1 MNIYTQ
7 RRNKL
12 IDLLPD
18 NSVCYIFAGDKVMM
32 TNDESYPF
40 FVDRNFFYL
49 TGLKEEGAILKILKI
64 NNRITETL
72 FILPFSEYL
81 AKWVGGRIEA
91 STARKISGV
100 ESVFETTDFDD
111 DFAATYN
118 LQRSVENF
126 KIFTDLYRYE
136 AIQDDKAAMKFVR
149 DKLNKYPSLCFKDI
163 FPLMKKLRLIKDEG
177 EIADIKKAIDITNE
191 GIKKM
196 MAAICDGMNERVME
210 GIFNFNLTNYLS
222 SNSFKSICASGIRA
236 TILHY
241 VDNKHKVKDGEL
253 FLCDL
258 GATFNEY
265 QADISRTFPVNGH
278 FTARQKEIYEVVL
291 NAQKLVFEKAK
302 PGETLRGLQKI
313 VLDYYEKELPKHN
326 LNLPVSEYYFHGVS
340 HQLGLDTHDFSD
352 RNDVVL
358 EPGMIISNEPGLY
371 IEKEAIGI
379 RIEDDLLITEDG
391 NVNLS
396 SDIIKE
402 VADIEA
408 YMAKY
413 NENVK

>member
-32 TNDESYPF
+32 TNDEAYPF

-222 SNSFKSICASGIRA
+222 SNSLDRKS
-236 TILHY
+236 
-241 VDNKHKVKDGEL
+241 
-253 FLCDL
+253 
-258 GATFNEY
+258 
-265 QADISRTFPVNGH
+265 
-278 FTARQKEIYEVVL
+278 VV
-291 NAQKLVFEKAK
+291 
-302 PGETLRGLQKI
+302 
-313 VLDYYEKELPKHN
+313 
-326 LNLPVSEYYFHGVS
+326 
-340 HQLGLDTHDFSD
+340 
-352 RNDVVL
+352 
-358 EPGMIISNEPGLY
+358 
-371 IEKEAIGI
+371 
-379 RIEDDLLITEDG
+379 
-391 NVNLS
+391 
-396 SDIIKE
+396 
-402 VADIEA
+402 
-408 YMAKY
+408 
-413 NENVK
+413 